1 MGDDTYMTKRKFK
14 NDCEH
19 PFFIYCKSKINGSK
33 SCEMC
38 LGDGIK
44 LTYMP
49 IPDDVR
55 YCFASMTRFYKSDE
69 GQKLIAERLEEIKK
83 SIEKWS

>member
-1 MGDDTYMTKRKFK
+1 MDLEDGTKL
-14 NDCEH
+14 
-19 PFFIYCKSKINGSK
+19 S
-33 SCEMC
+33 
-38 LGDGIK
+38 
-44 LTYMP
+44 YMP

-55 YCFASMTRFYKSDE
+55 YCFASFTRFYKSDE